1 VDGPGDAAVRFAGRD
16 QRIGEEQRRV
26 EKLDRFL
33 FCEAFSPT
41 SFEQAVG
48 GSGGQRLGERIA
60 NLDAETANLVVCLR
74 RSRIQNDNR
83 LNDSASR
90 ELADRLTRTFVG
102 AFSKGDSS
110 N

>member
-1 VDGPGDAAVRFAGRD
+1 
-16 QRIGEEQRRV
+16 V
-26 EKLDRFL
+26 EKLDRLL
-33 FCEAFSPT
+33 FCEPFSLT
-41 SFEQAVG
+41 SFEQPVG
-48 GSGGQRLGERIA
+48 GGGRQRLGQRIA
-60 NLDAETANLVVCLR
+60 NLDAETANLVVRFR
-74 RSRIQNDNR
+74 RSRIEDDDR